1 MKKFLN
7 DIKRANP
14 NMGGNTKVIYGIL
27 IIMVVLMII
36 KNVVTNTEILIII
49 PVLIMSIVLHEL
61 AHGYVAYLNGDDTAK
76 IQGRLTLNPIK
87 HIDAFGLLLPIFLIL
102 TSSSFVIGWAK
113 PVPVNYY
120 KLNNQ
125 KSSIFYVSIAG
136 IVTNLFLAVMG
147 ALCLRFLTAEVLANK
162 YIYLGIIYLIRL
174 NITLAIFNLLPI
186 PPLDGSKIITAFGS
200 NNLKMGLYRIERYGF
215 IIIMLLLW
223 TGVLDIVM
231 NPLYKLFYSIIN
243 LIIGA

>member
-1 MKKFLN
+1 MKKFLD

-14 NMGGNTKVIYGIL
+14 YMSKNTKLIYIVLIIVAILMIMKKLITNNEILVIIPIL
-27 IIMVVLMII
+27 II
-36 KNVVTNTEILIII
+36 
-49 PVLIMSIVLHEL
+49 SIVLHEL
-61 AHGYVAYLNGDDTAK
+61 AHGYVAYINGDNTAK

-102 TSSSFVIGWAK
+102 TNSSFVIGWAK

-136 IVTNLFLAVMG
+136 IVTNLLLAIIG
-147 ALCLRFLTAEVLANK
+147 ALCLRFFPTEILSNK
-162 YIYLGIIYLIRL
+162 YTYLGVVYLIKL

-186 PPLDGSKIITAFGS
+186 PPLDGSKIVTAFGS
-200 NNLKMGLYRIERYGF
+200 NNLKMGLYKIESYGF

-223 TGVLDIVM
+223 TGVLDIIM

>member
-87 HIDAFGLLLPIFLIL
+87 HIDAFGLLLPIFLKIGRASCRERV
-102 TSSSFVIGWAK
+102 SS
-113 PVPVNYY
+113 PV
-120 KLNNQ
+120 
-125 KSSIFYVSIAG
+125 
-136 IVTNLFLAVMG
+136 
-147 ALCLRFLTAEVLANK
+147 
-162 YIYLGIIYLIRL
+162 
-174 NITLAIFNLLPI
+174 
-186 PPLDGSKIITAFGS
+186 
-200 NNLKMGLYRIERYGF
+200 
-215 IIIMLLLW
+215 
-223 TGVLDIVM
+223 
-231 NPLYKLFYSIIN
+231 
-243 LIIGA
+243 